1 MSYKQKSGKTTRS
14 TTQNGGEQGQE
25 EQHGQDPPQ
34 TDNLLAE
41 VIKIGSTLQTVA
53 VDVTSIKT
61 KLTELTTAVT
71 AVQERVTEAETR
83 ISSLEDTTERLRT
96 AEGKRSKLFESM
108 WDRIQALEN
117 HGKRNNVRVIGL
129 KEALGADGT
138 LLSCVQKMLAEGL
151 GINAAAPEF
160 EIEHAHRALASLPD
174 PDKPPRPVL
183 VRFLR
188 QSARD
193 KVIAAAKV
201 KGGFE
206 WEKCRVSVFPD
217 MTKELEA
224 AATQCSVHPGVP
236 SNTEGEVEWEKHELH
251 IRSCRGKFFNKEAN
265 DEETTATE

>member
-1 MSYKQKSGKTTRS
+1 
-14 TTQNGGEQGQE
+14 
-25 EQHGQDPPQ
+25 
-34 TDNLLAE
+34 
-41 VIKIGSTLQTVA
+41 
-53 VDVTSIKT
+53 
-61 KLTELTTAVT
+61 
-71 AVQERVTEAETR
+71 
-83 ISSLEDTTERLRT
+83 
-96 AEGKRSKLFESM
+96 M

-160 EIEHAHRALASLPD
+160 EIERAHRALASLPD

-217 MTKELEA
+217 MTKELAEKRKAFTPVKRRLQQHNARYTLAFPATLKAVAMPHVIHDLRITKVPPRYSKA
-224 AATQCSVHPGVP
+224 A
-236 SNTEGEVEWEKHELH
+236 LH
-251 IRSCRGKFFNKEAN
+251 CLDSIRSFQLLQTPLRSFPTCACML
-265 DEETTATE
+265 ATSTDSGYKVN